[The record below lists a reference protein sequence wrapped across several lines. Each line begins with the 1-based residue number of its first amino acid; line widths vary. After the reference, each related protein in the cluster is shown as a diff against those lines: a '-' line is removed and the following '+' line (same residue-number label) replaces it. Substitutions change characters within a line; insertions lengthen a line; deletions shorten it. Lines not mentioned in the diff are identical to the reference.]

1 GNELLGLTAWLGSVE
16 RVPVQSHVLESAD
29 DHALVEFLCVH
40 RVFCLIAGARDQAAL
55 KDKKA
60 WVERLRDQ
68 LAKDSRWYLPSFWSI
83 IMEPWDDS
91 TLARVIAQLK
101 QPLGYG
107 MARQA

>member
-1 GNELLGLTAWLGSVE
+1 
-16 RVPVQSHVLESAD
+16 
-29 DHALVEFLCVH
+29 
-40 RVFCLIAGARDQAAL
+40 VFCLIAGARDQAAL